1 MSQMELR
8 SVPALKKE
16 IIRLALAAAVQ
27 LLFALWF
34 YAFCCGLVSLG
45 PLRLP
50 YGVKGYEFGGMV
62 CVLTAFM
69 PVRTVWNLNEAVD
82 ETKKH
87 EPLDFDALL
96 SRMAEICRKALREL
110 PRALVLIPLLFLVE
124 WMQAGTL
131 NSIPMAVVY
140 ALLILMDFLLFRR
153 FLT

>member
-34 YAFCCGLVSLG
+34 YAFCCGLLSLG
-45 PLRLP
+45 PMRLP

-82 ETKKH
+82 EAKTPSPWTLTLCFPGWRRSAAKRSGSSP
-87 EPLDFDALL
+87 EPW
-96 SRMAEICRKALREL
+96 C
-110 PRALVLIPLLFLVE
+110 
-124 WMQAGTL
+124 
-131 NSIPMAVVY
+131 
-140 ALLILMDFLLFRR
+140 
-153 FLT
+153 

>member
-50 YGVKGYEFGGMV
+50 YGVKGYEFGGHGLRAQRFYAGADGV
-62 CVLTAFM
+62 
-69 PVRTVWNLNEAVD
+69 
-82 ETKKH
+82 
-87 EPLDFDALL
+87 EPQ
-96 SRMAEICRKALREL
+96 RGGGRGQKA
-110 PRALVLIPLLFLVE
+110 RAPGL
-124 WMQAGTL
+124 
-131 NSIPMAVVY
+131 
-140 ALLILMDFLLFRR
+140 
-153 FLT
+153 